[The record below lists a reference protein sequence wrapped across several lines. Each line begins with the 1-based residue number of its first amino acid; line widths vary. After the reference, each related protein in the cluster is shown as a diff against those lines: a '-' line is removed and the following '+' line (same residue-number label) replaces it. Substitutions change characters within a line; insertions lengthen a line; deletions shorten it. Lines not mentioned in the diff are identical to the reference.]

1 MSTNQSPKTL
11 APVSDSE
18 LNFSFHIE
26 DNEIRKGAY
35 NQDPITPVSLL
46 RSAHITS
53 YSLSHVWIYF
63 IVS

>member
-1 MSTNQSPKTL
+1 MSTNRSPKTL

-35 NQDPITPVSLL
+35 NQNPITPVNLL
-46 RSAHITS
+46 RSAHIAPF
-53 YSLSHVWIYF
+53 SLSHVWIYF
-63 IVS
+63 IVC